1 MIRIALV
8 GQPNCGKSTIFNHL
22 VGYKANTSNLPGTTV
37 EYMKSEALIAG
48 KRAEVVDLPGTY
60 SLTSTDEAEA
70 QTRNFLVGGEFD
82 AVLNVIDASLL
93 SRGLELTMQV
103 LEMGIPL
110 VVCLNMEDE
119 ARRKGL
125 TIDVDALSE
134 RLGVPVV
141 SAIAVRGIGVKQ
153 AAASVMT
160 VAKSH
165 PDVPA
170 PKYSSDVERTIEQLS
185 PRVSSK
191 LGGGGFSPRLMA
203 IKLLE
208 EDQFFIDLACEG
220 GFDEF
225 DLVDQL
231 RSQLAQSRGRSGEE

>member
-8 GQPNCGKSTIFNHL
+8 GQPNSGKSTIFNHL

-37 EYMKSEALIAG
+37 EYMKSEALVAG

-60 SLTSTDEAEA
+60 SLTSIDEAEA
-70 QTRNFLVGGEFD
+70 QARNFLVGGEFD

-160 VAKSH
+160 VAKNHS
-165 PDVPA
+165 DVPA
-170 PKYSSDVERTIEQLS
+170 PKYSSDVEKVVEKLS
-185 PRVSSK
+185 ASVASSFGK
-191 LGGGGFSPRLMA
+191 EGFSPRLMA

-208 EDQFFIDLACEG
+208 GDQFFSSI
-220 GFDEF
+220 
-225 DLVDQL
+225 
-231 RSQLAQSRGRSGEE
+231 S